1 MICELAID
9 TAGAGCSAAL
19 AIGARFEQKIYTR
32 FDDIRRGHAEHIIT
46 QIDDLMTEAG
56 IGYQSLN
63 RISCTMGPGS
73 FTGVRVGIAFAKG
86 LALACDVSL
95 YGVVCSVVAG
105 QKFIRLGHEDKFGV
119 SNLNPDSSQSVN
131 ICHVVE
137 AGRDEFYVHV
147 FKHPQP
153 ERRDANALMEV
164 TPFREVTP
172 LNEVTGP
179 VLLSYLD
186 VPSFVQNYEVDVSFG
201 PGGEKFCEL
210 NQACNSE
217 ISLPRSNVSS
227 VSLDIRAEDLFQL
240 DEKYFKIDDEV
251 CPLYLR
257 APDAKPQLGKTL
269 VRRL

>member
-19 AIGARFEQKIYTR
+19 AIGARFEQKIYAR

-95 YGVVCSVVAG
+95 YGAVCSVVAG
-105 QKFIRLGHEDKFGV
+105 QKFIRVGHEDKFGV
-119 SNLNPDSSQSVN
+119 SNLNTDLSQSVN

-153 ERRDANALMEV
+153 ERHEANALMEA
-164 TPFREVTP
+164 RP
-172 LNEVTGP
+172 LSEVTGP

-186 VPSFVQNYEVDVSFG
+186 VPSFVQNHEVGLSFG

-210 NQACNSE
+210 NQSCKSE
-217 ISLPRSNVSS
+217 ISLPRSDVSS

-240 DEKYFKIDDEV
+240 DEKYFKINDEV